1 VHSTGRC
8 NTTTRY
14 KAINALKQAC
24 GGTSIAL
31 DIAVLHA
38 MFAFAMAQQMMA

>member
-1 VHSTGRC
+1 VIAKFKVI
-8 NTTTRY
+8 RY
-14 KAINALKQAC
+14 KAIIALKQAR

-38 MFAFAMAQQMMA
+38 MFAFAMA